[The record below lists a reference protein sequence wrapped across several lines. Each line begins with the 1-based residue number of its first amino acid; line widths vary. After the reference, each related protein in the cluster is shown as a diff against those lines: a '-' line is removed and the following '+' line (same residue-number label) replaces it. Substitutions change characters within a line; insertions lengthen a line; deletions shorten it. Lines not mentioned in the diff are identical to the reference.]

1 MSGPRPARTLTLS
14 LLGGGARVAVGVLWL
29 VEGILKYRAGFGA
42 ADIELVV
49 QSTEGNPRV
58 PWFFAPLG
66 SFMGTAPELFG
77 AVMPALEV
85 ALGVL
90 LVAGLLTRITAFLSI
105 GTLMLYWSADQL
117 IAQYPAMVVLSA
129 VVLLIPLA
137 GRLGVDGWLRARRAR
152 RTEAASG
159 LWEDLSDG
167 A

>member
-1 MSGPRPARTLTLS
+1 MSGARPARALVLS

-29 VEGILKYRAGFGA
+29 IEGILKYRAGFGA
-42 ADIELVV
+42 ADIELVA

-77 AVMPALEV
+77 VVMPALEV

-117 IAQYPAMVVLSA
+117 IAQYPAMVMLSA
-129 VVLLIPLA
+129 VVLLVRA
-137 GRLGVDGWLRARRAR
+137 AARLGVDGWLRARRAQG
-152 RTEAASG
+152 TETTSG
-159 LWEDLSDG
+159 LWEG
-167 A
+167 

>member
-1 MSGPRPARTLTLS
+1 MSGARPARALVLS

-29 VEGILKYRAGFGA
+29 IEGILKYRAGFGA
-42 ADIELVV
+42 ADIELVA

-66 SFMGTAPELFG
+66 SFMGAAPELFG
-77 AVMPALEV
+77 VVMPALEV

-117 IAQYPAMVVLSA
+117 IAQYPAMVMLSA
-129 VVLLIPLA
+129 VVLLVPA
-137 GRLGVDGWLRARRAR
+137 AARLGVDGWLRARRAQG
-152 RTEAASG
+152 TETASG
-159 LWEDLSDG
+159 LREG
-167 A
+167 

>member
-1 MSGPRPARTLTLS
+1 MTGTRPARALTLS

-29 VEGILKYRAGFGA
+29 IEGILKYRAGFGA
-42 ADIELVV
+42 ADIELVA

-77 AVMPALEV
+77 VVMPALEV

-117 IAQYPAMVVLSA
+117 IAQYPAMVMLSA
-129 VVLLIPLA
+129 VVLVVPA
-137 GRLGVDGWLRARRAR
+137 AARFGMDGWLRARRAR
-152 RTEAASG
+152 GSEAASG
-159 LWEDLSDG
+159 LWEG
-167 A
+167 

>member
-1 MSGPRPARTLTLS
+1 MSGARPARALVLS

-29 VEGILKYRAGFGA
+29 IEGILKYRAGFGA
-42 ADIELVV
+42 ADIELVA

-66 SFMGTAPELFG
+66 SFMGAAPELFG
-77 AVMPALEV
+77 VVMPALEV

-117 IAQYPAMVVLSA
+117 IAQYPAMVMLSA
-129 VVLLIPLA
+129 VVLLVPA
-137 GRLGVDGWLRARRAR
+137 AARLGVDGWLRARRAQG
-152 RTEAASG
+152 TKTASG
-159 LWEDLSDG
+159 LWEG
-167 A
+167 

>member
-1 MSGPRPARTLTLS
+1 MTGTRPARALPLS
-14 LLGGGARVAVGVLWL
+14 LLGGGVRVAVGVLWL
-29 VEGILKYRAGFGA
+29 IEGILKYRAGFGA
-42 ADIELVV
+42 ADIELVA

-77 AVMPALEV
+77 VVMPALEV

-117 IAQYPAMVVLSA
+117 IAQYPAMVMLSA
-129 VVLLIPLA
+129 VVLVVPVA
-137 GRLGVDGWLRARRAR
+137 ARFGMDGWLRARRAR
-152 RTEAASG
+152 GTGAASA
-159 LWEDLSDG
+159 LWEG
-167 A
+167 